1 MAFGAIEAVGSQ
13 GYRAEDKRDLDNAG
27 GMVMAAAVQPPSIYM
42 NNNDVALTE
51 QQRTGSI
58 FC

>member
-1 MAFGAIEAVGSQ
+1 MADVIGAIGSQ
-13 GYRAEDKRDLDNAG
+13 SHRAEDKRDLDNAG
-27 GMVMAAAVQPPSIYM
+27 GMVMASVPPQNSIYD
-42 NNNDVALTE
+42 NNGGVVLTE

>member
-1 MAFGAIEAVGSQ
+1 MAFDAIGAVGSQ
-13 GYRAEDKRDLDNAG
+13 GYRAEDKKDLDNAG
-27 GMVMAAAVQPPSIYM
+27 GMVMASLPPQNSIYAD
-42 NNNDVALTE
+42 NNVALTE